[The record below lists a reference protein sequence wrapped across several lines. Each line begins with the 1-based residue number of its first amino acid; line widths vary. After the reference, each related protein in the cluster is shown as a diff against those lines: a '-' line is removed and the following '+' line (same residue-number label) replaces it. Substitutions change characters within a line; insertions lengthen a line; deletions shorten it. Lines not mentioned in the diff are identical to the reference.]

1 MKGPGA
7 LDMSYILKVIIATI
21 SVKIAELSLQ
31 LLAFERGGGVSIF
44 PPLWLSP
51 KPLYCMGCGSP
62 LSLLKKKLKL
72 WVTAQ

>member
-7 LDMSYILKVIIATI
+7 LDMSCILKVIIATI

-44 PPLWLSP
+44 PQLWLSP
-51 KPLYCMGCGSP
+51 NLCIAWAVGL
-62 LSLLKKKLKL
+62 LS
-72 WVTAQ
+72 VY